1 MLFQSELCMTA
12 SISPVTY
19 VCPALTSPGGCSD
32 TCPDGT
38 TQESAGS
45 LPAFAAEKNSFR
57 DCTLDRWPSW
67 ATSVNDGSGFQI
79 PGVVDDWCTA
89 LQVMF
94 ALISQSG
101 SVPVKT

>member
-1 MLFQSELCMTA
+1 MLFQSELCMIA

-19 VCPALTSPGGCSD
+19 VCPALTRAGGCSE
-32 TCPDGT
+32 TWWLGT
-38 TQESAGS
+38 IHDSAGS
-45 LPAFAAEKNSFR
+45 LPAFAAEKNRFR

-79 PGVVDDWCTA
+79 PGVVDDWCIA